1 MVKPISLKIRAH
13 EATRKAHA
21 ILAKLDEKDRLRR
34 VIRHRASRA
43 LIEIAEMRRSGEK
56 LNAGEI
62 WMQSIE
68 TVERILQ
75 KLGTGTR

>member
-62 WMQSIE
+62 WQSIE